1 MLTPNYLPTNQKNV
15 HELIVYPT
23 TLLPHPVF
31 KKPFP
36 ESLQGVWAS

>member
-1 MLTPNYLPTNQKNV
+1 MLTPNYLPTNQKNA

-23 TLLPHPVF
+23 TPLPHLVF